1 MYVVYSRL
9 LGKET
14 LNNCMASDEPWTMKH
29 AHLLQMGGFKI
40 MCMKN
45 ETYEGTSWF
54 RSHWKALNRDYA
66 YQSRFG
72 GEMWVGVLSFRKF
85 KSLLSSQKLRFPNV
99 TEEEINDRSKG
110 DALSKGVALLQITWF
125 IMQLLA
131 RARQGLVIT
140 ELELTTA
147 ALAGLNSVMYLFW
160 WSKPL
165 DIQCP
170 IITHSKKAEALLKE
184 RLTEAEETQWTFPM
198 VEDDSGRQV
207 PREDFCLKEY
217 LWSEFIGTVLNIW
230 ATLSWN
236 TCAFFRGVLR
246 GIRKCISILL
256 PCKTSTGSCE
266 PVSCTDSVVEIV
278 EAELDHEGKEVVYNL
293 EEKKFVVIQERRLDI
308 ASHQTDSHTAITS
321 VPIRTIE
328 WVWRLVTTRLLYL
341 PYLFMFLPMHKILD
355 TRLRIRDFKLQ
366 EFRDAKHKIQDKP
379 SLRLLFDE
387 QDMKWIMSMIFF
399 SEHVETKP
407 LLCFSAIAGATFGSI
422 HCAAWNSPFPSHTEQ
437 VFWRTAS
444 LSLVGICLCI
454 LIGPLVRELTL
465 TLFFK
470 AKDGTKAK
478 SFWDI
483 VDERVNELIV
493 SKPVHLFLSVA
504 YPLARLS
511 LLILALLSLRNLPES
526 ALESVT
532 WTNLIP
538 HI

>member
-1 MYVVYSRL
+1 
-9 LGKET
+9 
-14 LNNCMASDEPWTMKH
+14 
-29 AHLLQMGGFKI
+29 
-40 MCMKN
+40 
-45 ETYEGTSWF
+45 
-54 RSHWKALNRDYA
+54 
-66 YQSRFG
+66 
-72 GEMWVGVLSFRKF
+72 MWVGVLSFHKF
-85 KSLLSSQKLRFPNV
+85 KSLLSSQKLRFPDV

-125 IMQLLA
+125 IIQLIA

-170 IITHSKKAEALLKE
+170 IVTHTKKAEALLKE
-184 RLTEAEETQWTFPM
+184 RLTEVDETQWTFPM
-198 VEDDSGRQV
+198 IEDDSGRQV

-217 LWSEFIGTVLNIW
+217 LWSEFSGTILNIW
-230 ATLSWN
+230 VTLIWT
-236 TCAFFRGVLR
+236 TCALFRGVLR
-246 GIRKCISILL
+246 RIQKNVSFFLSCN
-256 PCKTSTGSCE
+256 TSPSSCE
-266 PVSCTDSVVEIV
+266 PESCANSEVEIL
-278 EAELDHEGKEVVYNL
+278 EAELDHEGKEVVFNL
-293 EEKKFVVIQERRLDI
+293 EEKKFIVIQERRTDI
-308 ASHQTDSHTAITS
+308 NSHQTDSRSARTS
-321 VPIRTIE
+321 VPLRAIK
-328 WVWRLVTTRLLYL
+328 WVWGLVTTKLLYL
-341 PYLFMFLPMHKILD
+341 PYLSMFLPMHKILD
-355 TRLRIRDFKLQ
+355 SRLRIRDFKLQ
-366 EFRDAKHKIQDKP
+366 EFRDAKHKMQEKP

-387 QDMKWIMSMIFF
+387 RDMRWIMSMIFF
-399 SEHVETKP
+399 SEHAETKP

-422 HCAAWNSPFPSHTEQ
+422 HCAAWSSPFPSHTEQ
-437 VFWRTAS
+437 IFWRTAS
-444 LSLVGICLCI
+444 LTLVGICLCI

-465 TLFFK
+465 ALFFR
-470 AKDGTKAK
+470 ASDGTKAK